1 MNAGRWISPVRA
13 LPSQQLIDLLRQL
26 KLASPADV
34 RAAHGHARRLAKDLP
49 LFDSVWLD
57 ALVQTRRLTLFQTA
71 AINAGRG
78 PQLRVGPYVLV
89 APCPRTSLGRRY
101 RARQIDSHRDVL
113 LTVVACD
120 DQPGATIATLD
131 ELARKTAALK
141 TPHAIPIER
150 SGFDAERLWV
160 ASRWPAGR
168 TAAEWLVQGGRIPP
182 DVVLEIARQMA
193 AGLAVCEA
201 SAIVHGDISAQ
212 QLVLDPLGIGRLL
225 EPGLRTIVRPSE
237 VESSG
242 DSLPEMFDYL
252 APQRLRDVAPASMAS
267 DIYACG
273 VLWWHLLAGR
283 SPWAGATASARR
295 GAMLSMRIRPIHPI
309 APDTP
314 RALAAAI
321 AACTEPEVEKRP
333 PGFAALLA
341 MLGPPSDRGQALV
354 ARHLARGVSPPERLL
369 RRVHTMRRSP
379 HMPTWAA
386 AAGGVALALVV
397 ACWSLWQSWPTLDRR
412 AGRDAV
418 GLGASSPREAT
429 AQATPRPVS
438 LPSALPRPAPA
449 HIARPAA
456 KHSDVALATAV
467 VPVPLR
473 DVKRTMSPEFVIS
486 AVRPVA
492 WSSVRPAPGQ
502 TVRGRS
508 GERPR
513 IVLPPEGATLAVENV
528 RFDGID
534 FVAPRVATSAAA
546 LVTVNAY
553 SAKFHR
559 CSFQAADSAPAAAA
573 LHWSPAVDARSEA
586 SSPPPEFELR
596 QCAIARV
603 GAGIRCGISRPAAL
617 SLSDVLFLGTGP
629 LVSITDSRQWATD
642 VSMRHCTVRGAECV
656 IELDTRRGGPS
667 AGEVSVYAEAC
678 VFALDK
684 AGAVVKVT
692 GREAPANALRLLEWQ
707 GEGCVIAPQMA
718 IAQRDRGDG
727 LRYSLAKEHFA
738 IQGLVRTEMG
748 FAGDPEDGPDA
759 CRLVRGRCRCARR
772 SRQESA
778 THRSTCRDCSV
789 SGEEASP

>member
-34 RAAHGHARRLAKDLP
+34 RTAHGHARRLAKDLP

-252 APQRLRDVAPASMAS
+252 APSGCAMSLRPAWPATSTPAA
-267 DIYACG
+267 YCG
-273 VLWWHLLAGR
+273 GICWQA
-283 SPWAGATASARR
+283 ARR
-295 GAMLSMRIRPIHPI
+295 GPARRPRRGAARCCRCGFVRSTRSHPI
-309 APDTP
+309 LRERSLP
-314 RALAAAI
+314 RLPRVPSLRWRKGRRASRPCLRCSGPRAI
-321 AACTEPEVEKRP
+321 AARRWWPGTWRTAFRRRSVCCAAFTRCAARLTCRRGPRP
-333 PGFAALLA
+333 RAEWPSRWSSPAGHYGKVGRRSIGVLA
-341 MLGPPSDRGQALV
+341 ETQLASAHRRRAKPPHR
-354 ARHLARGVSPPERLL
+354 RHL
-369 RRVHTMRRSP
+369 
-379 HMPTWAA
+379 
-386 AAGGVALALVV
+386 
-397 ACWSLWQSWPTLDRR
+397 D
-412 AGRDAV
+412 
-418 GLGASSPREAT
+418 
-429 AQATPRPVS
+429 
-438 LPSALPRPAPA
+438 PSACRRHCRAQHLHTLR
-449 HIARPAA
+449 RPAA

-486 AVRPVA
+486 AARPVA

-546 LVTVNAY
+546 LVTVNAQ

-718 IAQRDRGDG
+718 IAQARSRRRPALQPGQGALCDPGAGPHRNG
-727 LRYSLAKEHFA
+727 LR
-738 IQGLVRTEMG
+738 
-748 FAGDPEDGPDA
+748 
-759 CRLVRGRCRCARR
+759 GRPGRR
-772 SRQESA
+772 S
-778 THRSTCRDCSV
+778 
-789 SGEEASP
+789 